1 MRSVSV
7 ILFTLFAGLVPAVVS
22 PANALSQSR
31 MAATEDL
38 AQRADVVVVGK
49 VTEVK
54 SEWSADRSR
63 IYSNVTVLVDEHIKG
78 DESQQ
83 SVVIATLGGE
93 IDGVG
98 EVYSHTARFKTGE
111 QVIVFAAKDQR
122 GKLRVVDGDEGRLSV
137 TKDDLT
143 GAQMVA
149 DREPLI
155 VFTSRLKSVVQAQSG
170 KE

>member
-7 ILFTLFAGLVPAVVS
+7 FFCTLLAGIIPAIVS
-22 PANALSQSR
+22 PAAALSQSKLT
-31 MAATEDL
+31 APEDL

-49 VTEVK
+49 VAEVK

-63 IYSNVTVLVDEHIKG
+63 IYSIVTVLIDEQIKG

-83 SVVIATLGGE
+83 EVVITTLGGE

-111 QVIVFAAKDQR
+111 QVIVFAAKDER
-122 GKLRVVDGDEGRLSV
+122 GKFRVVDGAEGKLNV

-143 GAQMVA
+143 GVQMVA

-155 VFTSRLKSVVQAQSG
+155 VFTSRLKSVVQAQSQ